1 MKMSCTD
8 TFFCI
13 LFQSLIRIQ
22 DNKRKKGK
30 RTTGEKNTKTQ
41 EDAMEVITM
50 RDNKNYK
57 LSLQFSVKVDI
68 KFVKNVIQT

>member
-1 MKMSCTD
+1 MSCTD